1 MDVWNHAWLNHVV
14 CVPGRTSNSQWQETV
29 DGLPAGCAFYDAPE
43 VPCRV
48 FKGKLE
54 ALLQGLR
61 CGSIWGPRTLVSDV
75 DGERVYKYQVHGR
88 TGGSGYLIYVIE
100 FQSRGLPHAHIV
112 ARPMDMPAGSEC
124 FGGAEPGTAQAWVDE
139 FVCARKPT
147 RDVLVEYG
155 MLQLNGDGDAEVT
168 TDITMLPFATKREL
182 FPRAGLTPNK
192 KINPTPMDVME
203 EMQKLVTGERR
214 CMDGYGTFYGRGP
227 MEHGPHPGHGHRPC
241 KMCDKNGKCKVSWHC
256 EHAVRFG
263 SDGNMLCSVDVESLS
278 ERYRGNLRWSGRVHE
293 LQASE
298 FEGLS

>member
-1 MDVWNHAWLNHVV
+1 MYARMEVWNHAWLNGVV
-14 CVPGRTSNSQWQETV
+14 CVHGRTSNSQWQESV

-124 FGGAEPGTAQAWVDE
+124 FGGAEPGTAQRWVDE

-147 RDVLVEYG
+147 RDVLPGRVRNAAMEWRWG
-155 MLQLNGDGDAEVT
+155 CGGDDGHNLAPVCNKAGAIPACRLDAEQEDKPDTHGCHGGDAEARHWGEAVHGWVWNVLRPRPDGAWSSPRAWT
-168 TDITMLPFATKREL
+168 QAMQDVRQKRE
-182 FPRAGLTPNK
+182 
-192 KINPTPMDVME
+192 V
-203 EMQKLVTGERR
+203 QGEL
-214 CMDGYGTFYGRGP
+214 
-227 MEHGPHPGHGHRPC
+227 
-241 KMCDKNGKCKVSWHC
+241 
-256 EHAVRFG
+256 A
-263 SDGNMLCSVDVESLS
+263 L
-278 ERYRGNLRWSGRVHE
+278 
-293 LQASE
+293 
-298 FEGLS
+298 